1 MGVRCIPLQKL
12 LWIVFCFTLRSRKRG
27 IFLTPKI
34 LFPNFRFN
42 NPKKTANN
50 DSEWHLFVVAQWALM
65 ATIYQSERHLL
76 VRFWWLW
83 WWQYLQWWDRKSSSS
98 SPRWSKK
105 IIARWDQWLG
115 GESLEWN
122 GCSLPEA
129 SPGAT
134 VWQARPGQSGGKC
147 WVGDT
152 KSASQPPATPCSSSC
167 FKQSKSLYPLFPVCC
182 CQDLESLN

>member
-12 LWIVFCFTLRSRKRG
+12 LWIVFCFTLRSRQRG

-34 LFPNFRFN
+34 LFPDFRFN

-65 ATIYQSERHLL
+65 ATIYLSERHLL

-105 IIARWDQWLG
+105 IIARSDQWLG

-122 GCSLPEA
+122 GRA
-129 SPGAT
+129 A
-134 VWQARPGQSGGKC
+134 PGQPWRQPGTLVQAAG
-147 WVGDT
+147 
-152 KSASQPPATPCSSSC
+152 SQEGLETTNNHHAIL
-167 FKQSKSLYPLFPVCC
+167 FK
-182 CQDLESLN
+182 